1 MLETIENLT
10 VSVIY
15 CNVTKKI
22 WSIDDKLAL
31 THNKQFALVL
41 AARHCKE
48 IFILRNV
55 DWFLLLDYLIAQ
67 KEIFMST
74 GRSID

>member
-1 MLETIENLT
+1 MINWHLHTTFQLIN
-10 VSVIY
+10 
-15 CNVTKKI
+15 K
-22 WSIDDKLAL
+22 
-31 THNKQFALVL
+31 NKQFALVL

-67 KEIFMST
+67 KEIFMS
-74 GRSID
+74 RSID